1 MTIKP
6 YITKFQESV
15 KAWWL
20 QKALCDFNGAEYT
33 YGDVAQRIERLH
45 ILFEQGGIRKGDHIA
60 LCAKNS
66 AAWGISFLSI
76 TTYRA
81 VVVPILVDFTP
92 DAVSHLTDHSDSVIL
107 FTDAEIWEK
116 LDKAAMPH
124 LKAAIN
130 VADGSLLYSSDERIS
145 AAAEN
150 LDVEFKSRH
159 PLGFTRED
167 VNYPDGDEKDLALIN
182 YTSGTT
188 SSPKGVMIRY
198 ESLSD
203 QVEFDQVHLPATPA
217 DKLVSML
224 PMAHMYGLMIEFLY
238 PICSGVTIYFLGR
251 TPSPSLLMGA
261 MQKVRPYLIASV
273 PLVMEKIYKKNLQGP
288 VHKLRGLLWIP
299 VVGSMLYRKMGRK
312 LLDAFGGR
320 VRMIVLG
327 GAPMNRE
334 AEKVFHRGGLPY
346 IVGFGMTEGAP
357 LITYS
362 GIDEYIPGT
371 CGKPIHE
378 MRIDS
383 EDPQHIAGEILTRGV
398 NVCSG
403 YYKNPQAT
411 ANAFTEDGFLRTGDL
426 GIFDAHGNL
435 IIKGRSKTMILSAN
449 GQNIY
454 PEEIESVLNAEKYI
468 AESLVVDRSGRLV
481 ALIYLDKEKIRKDS
495 LDAEAVAD
503 IPHSTMVAVNKL
515 LPSYSQLAKVEVVV
529 EPFAKTP
536 KMSIK
541 RFMYK

>member
-1 MTIKP
+1 MIKP
-6 YITKFQESV
+6 YISKFQEAV
-15 KAWWL
+15 KSWWMF
-20 QKALCDFNGAEYT
+20 KSLCDYDGAEYT
-33 YGDVAQRIERLH
+33 YGEVAQRIGKLH
-45 ILFEQGGIRKGDHIA
+45 TAFELAGIARGEHIA

-92 DAVSHLTDHSDSVIL
+92 DAVAQLTTHSDAVVL
-107 FTDAEIWEK
+107 FTDKDLWAR
-116 LDKAAMPH
+116 LDPAAMPH
-124 LKAAIN
+124 LRAAVN
-130 VADGSLLYSSDERIS
+130 VDGGTLLYATDERIRS
-145 AAAEN
+145 AFDNADAEFGRRYP
-150 LDVEFKSRH
+150 D
-159 PLGFTRED
+159 GFTADD

-203 QVEFDQVHLPATPA
+203 QVEWDQVHLPATSA

-238 PICSGVTIYFLGR
+238 PVCSGVTIYFLGR

-261 MQKVRPYLIASV
+261 MRKVRPYLIASV

-288 VHKLRGLLWIP
+288 VHKLRPLLWLP
-299 VVGSMLYRKMGRK
+299 VVGTLLYRKMGRK

-320 VRMIVLG
+320 VRMMVLG

-334 AEKVFHRGGLPY
+334 AEKVFHRAGIPY

-357 LITYS
+357 LITYAE
-362 GIDEYIPGT
+362 IDEYIPGT

-398 NVCSG
+398 NICSG

-411 ANAFTEDGFLRTGDL
+411 ADAFTEDGFLRTGDL
-426 GIFDAHGNL
+426 GVLDSHGNL

-481 ALIYLDKEKIRKDS
+481 ALIYLDQEKIRKDS
-495 LDAEAVAD
+495 LDAESVAD
-503 IPHSTMVAVNKL
+503 IPHSTMTAVNKV